1 MFRMKKIFEN
11 DLTTIIKIEGQI
23 PDDELNNWSAE
34 ISSLIKQSKQQVILE
49 MCDVIFISA
58 KAVQVMMNEL
68 TDKMFLLNCPTFV
81 KNMLQ
86 SAGWSDHVLDS

>member
-1 MFRMKKIFEN
+1 MKKIFEN